1 MMNGYVVTQKIR
13 KTRMGKF
20 LVHKAFILADNME
33 QGLELAKAQM
43 PHFPEDGWD
52 ILPVEPKQVYT
63 FR

>member
-1 MMNGYVVTQKIR
+1 MNGYLITQKMP

-20 LVHKAFILADNME
+20 QVHKAFILADNME

-52 ILPVEPKQVYT
+52 IVAVEPKKVFA